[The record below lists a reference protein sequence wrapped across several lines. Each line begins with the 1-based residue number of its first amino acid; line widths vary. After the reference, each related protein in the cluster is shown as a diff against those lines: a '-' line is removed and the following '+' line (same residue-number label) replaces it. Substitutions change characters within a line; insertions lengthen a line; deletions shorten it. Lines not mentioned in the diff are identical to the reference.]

1 MAKAEIFQKLQHET
15 KLKLPFFHEETD
27 ICEMEK
33 VQIPIVGVIVIEGV
47 FLQRKEWRDFFHYM
61 VYLDCPRE
69 TRFLR
74 ESEKR
79 RKTFQS
85 LKIGIGKQ
93 RIIT

>member
-47 FLQRKEWRDFFHYM
+47 FLQRKEWRDFFIIWSIWTVQERQGFY
-61 VYLDCPRE
+61 VRV
-69 TRFLR
+69 
-74 ESEKR
+74 KKQ
-79 RKTFQS
+79 KTFQS

>member
-1 MAKAEIFQKLQHET
+1 
-15 KLKLPFFHEETD
+15 
-27 ICEMEK
+27 MEK

-47 FLQRKEWRDFFHYM
+47 FLQRKEWRDFFIIWSIWTVQERQGFY
-61 VYLDCPRE
+61 VRVK
-69 TRFLR
+69 
-74 ESEKR
+74 KR

>member
-47 FLQRKEWRDFFHYM
+47 FLPKRMERFFHYM
-61 VYLDCPRE
+61 VYLTVQERQGFYV
-69 TRFLR
+69 RVKNA
-74 ESEKR
+74 EKPF
-79 RKTFQS
+79 KV
-85 LKIGIGKQ
+85 
-93 RIIT
+93 

>member
-47 FLQRKEWRDFFHYM
+47 F
-61 VYLDCPRE
+61 C
-69 TRFLR
+69 
-74 ESEKR
+74 SEKNGEI
-79 RKTFQS
+79 FS
-85 LKIGIGKQ
+85 LYGLFGLSKRQGFYVRVKNAEKPFKV
-93 RIIT
+93 

>member
-47 FLQRKEWRDFFHYM
+47 FCSEKNERFLSLYGLFG
-61 VYLDCPRE
+61 LSRE

-74 ESEKR
+74 E
-79 RKTFQS
+79 
-85 LKIGIGKQ
+85 
-93 RIIT
+93 